1 MKYRDNNSY
10 VAGKIGKH
18 NVGIA
23 VMPQDEYGTITA
35 ATTAKDMVRSFPQ
48 IRLGLMVGI
57 GGGAPSREHDI
68 RLGDVVVSSRGRGTG
83 GVIQF
88 DYGKTIQAAAL
99 DAQHDLEGPQLNDK
113 VERAL
118 ETQRPKLFI
127 LTVYSGIA
135 RSLAVLIQS
144 TWYTELHGVMTMT
157 ILASIMKGTVSA
169 LVRSLIFQ
177 LYLLG
182 ESWAS
187 EIEALQKAHDNGKD
201 SPSTQDLLDFFQS
214 TLERVPAIVI
224 LVDALD
230 ECKQEDQEQEKL
242 IRWMIELV
250 SAPTLRHVKIV
261 ATTRPEAAFV
271 DREGYDLTE
280 NTEFVHLSRANIKSD
295 IKSYIEGCLRDTSW
309 FHTHA
314 PDHPIIKLIPKKL
327 IEKADGM

>member
-1 MKYRDNNSY
+1 MSETKTAIESIDSQQRAKSLKEWLRPAESSGNAQRARD
-10 VAGKIGKH
+10 KRH
-18 NVGIA
+18 
-23 VMPQDEYGTITA
+23 
-35 ATTAKDMVRSFPQ
+35 
-48 IRLGLMVGI
+48 
-57 GGGAPSREHDI
+57 H
-68 RLGDVVVSSRGRGTG
+68 GTG
-83 GVIQF
+83 TWLLESDEFQKWLTGGRQHLCL
-88 DYGKTIQAAAL
+88 YGLGGCGKT
-99 DAQHDLEGPQLNDK
+99 
-113 VERAL
+113 
-118 ETQRPKLFI
+118 
-127 LTVYSGIA
+127 
-135 RSLAVLIQS
+135 VLS
-144 TWYTELHGVMTMT
+144 ST
-157 ILASIMKGTVSA
+157 ILDYLKKTQETPILYFFFDFNDSQKGTVSA

-271 DREGYDLTE
+271 DREGYVRSDRKHR
-280 NTEFVHLSRANIKSD
+280 VRASQ
-295 IKSYIEGCLRDTSW
+295 
-309 FHTHA
+309 
-314 PDHPIIKLIPKKL
+314 
-327 IEKADGM
+327 